1 MRFTLKYGEQ
11 HVGKVRP
18 GRTGD
23 CNTKSTTLDLHSACE
38 QIPLHES
45 YVNKVIVLS
54 NLPWELP
61 RPCEVFWVFK
71 YSAEKLNEP
80 GTRSKT
86 LGVELVLADSDEGV
100 VSLRNKEDRVAD
112 VRTMLDKIICEG
124 MVKPHD
130 LPSRLG
136 RTQFRTCK

>member
-1 MRFTLKYGEQ
+1 MRSLLGF
-11 HVGKVRP
+11 
-18 GRTGD
+18 
-23 CNTKSTTLDLHSACE
+23 
-38 QIPLHES
+38 QIFSRE
-45 YVNKVIVLS
+45 
-54 NLPWELP
+54 
-61 RPCEVFWVFK
+61 
-71 YSAEKLNEP
+71 LNEP

-136 RTQFRTCK
+136 RPQFRTCK